1 MSAALIWLPVA
12 LVVAVW
18 MDVWAALLH
27 GLVWHRALW
36 PIHRSHHLPRR
47 GRYEKNDALSVLHAP
62 IAIALI
68 LYGCQAEPGVVREIA
83 FGVGIGM
90 TLFGV
95 SYFVVHDGLVHG
107 RLPVAFL
114 LRVGYLRRVV
124 EAHRKHHEGSR
135 GRPPYGLFFG
145 PVELWLAQ
153 RRRESATAAH
163 ALPPRSA
170 TR

>member
-1 MSAALIWLPVA
+1 MT
-12 LVVAVW
+12 
-18 MDVWAALLH
+18 
-27 GLVWHRALW
+27 

-68 LYGCQAEPGVVREIA
+68 LYGCQAEPGTVREIA

-107 RLPVAFL
+107 RLPVGFL
-114 LRVGYLRRVV
+114 LRLGYIRRVV

-135 GRPPYGLFFG
+135 GRAPYGLFFG
-145 PVELWLAQ
+145 PAELWLAK
-153 RRRESATAAH
+153 RRGLAAPPRRP
-163 ALPPRSA
+163 LGPRSA